1 MVHYIRVI
9 NLSFS
14 EPNIKVTKSYL
25 FSYIIIVTK
34 SYIKFSILE
43 L

>member
-1 MVHYIRVI
+1 MVHQTRVI
-9 NLSFS
+9 TLSFS

-34 SYIKFSILE
+34 SYINVSIF
-43 L
+43 